1 MTQTTSSPTAGPLA
15 GIRVIDL
22 THMLSGPYCTWLLGA
37 LGADVIKVEKP
48 LSGDFTRIVEPML
61 EDESLYFLSVNRNK
75 RGITLNLKDPRGRD
89 LLLRL
94 AKDADVLVENNRAGV
109 MDRLG
114 LGKDDLAKVNPR
126 LVYASISGFGQT
138 GPYQH
143 RAAFDV
149 VVQALSGMMSV
160 TGEPGGAPC
169 RVGTSIGD
177 IGASLFMTVGIL
189 AALQKRQETGQ
200 GEAVDVAMLDCQ
212 LALLENA
219 IARTLNT
226 GHEPRA
232 LGSRHPLIAPFQAF
246 ATADRPLALCVD
258 TNEQWERMCSAM
270 GLEYLLRD
278 SRFPTGSRRNEN
290 HAELE
295 PILQAAFAK
304 RTRDEWLDLFD
315 EFDVPSSPVNSVA
328 EALEDAQVRH
338 RGMVV
343 EVPSG
348 SGRRFVDLPIR
359 LRNSEQ
365 PESSRAPRLGEH
377 NRSVLGELGISKE
390 ELEQLEKEMV
400 I

>member
-1 MTQTTSSPTAGPLA
+1 MTQTSKPEPAGPLA

-37 LGADVIKVEKP
+37 LGADVIKVERP
-48 LSGDFTRIVEPML
+48 RSGDFTRIIEPMV

-75 RGITLNLKDPRGRD
+75 RSVTLNLKDPKGKA
-89 LLLRL
+89 LLMKLVEG
-94 AKDADVLVENNRAGV
+94 ADVLVENNRAGV

-114 LGKDDLAKVNPR
+114 LGKDHLAKVNPG

-160 TGEPGGAPC
+160 TGEPGGGPC

-177 IGASLFMTVGIL
+177 IGASLFAAIGIL
-189 AALQKRQETGQ
+189 AALQKRQSTGR

-219 IARTLNT
+219 VARTLNT
-226 GHEPRA
+226 GEQPRA

-246 ATADRPLALCVD
+246 ATADHPLAVCVD
-258 TNEQWERMCSAM
+258 TNEQWERMCRAM
-270 GLEYLLRD
+270 KIEYLLRD
-278 SRFPTGSRRNEN
+278 PRFPNGSRRNAN
-290 HAELE
+290 HGDLE
-295 PILQAAFAK
+295 PILKAAFAS
-304 RTRDEWLDLFD
+304 RPREEWLALFD
-315 EFDVPSSPVNSVA
+315 EFDVPSSPINSVA
-328 EALEDAQVRH
+328 EAMQDEQVRH
-338 RGMVV
+338 REMVV
-343 EVPSG
+343 EVPPG
-348 SGRRFVDLPIR
+348 SGRKFIDVPIR
-359 LRNSEQ
+359 MRDSAK

-377 NRSVLGELGISKE
+377 TNSILAEIGLSEQEVK
-390 ELEQLEKEMV
+390 QLEREGV
-400 I
+400 V